1 MKNNLKSGG
10 HWFRTIRL
18 QDAMPKL
25 NQVMAPMQLYVTSN
39 LLYQG
44 LESTAVFDRE
54 KDEFVL
60 NTPTITA
67 TKYWPGE
74 MGLYANHAIVMAR
87 LIIDGK
93 DFGV

>member
-1 MKNNLKSGG
+1 M
-10 HWFRTIRL
+10 
-18 QDAMPKL
+18 
-25 NQVMAPMQLYVTSN
+25 
-39 LLYQG
+39 
-44 LESTAVFDRE
+44 FDRE